1 MLNAQQIAL
10 LGVYGAA
17 KPVVTTFYLRR
28 ILSNKMPYI
37 TNMETIAYEEI
48 EKYVR
53 QAHILRRGDKFPVT
67 MLNGS
72 VIKSVTPEVLKD
84 SVPFKAGDMLNRQPG
99 QYVFINGMKVDN
111 RQYEQDRR
119 VEKLKVSLLTAKEAI
134 SASVFL
140 KGTYMSKQT
149 NNKVTYTYPTAKT
162 VTKATLEKF
171 EKWLIDEMNDFVK
184 TTNAPVTEILIGANI
199 FNFLRE
205 LYNPSSNEIMGKAQ
219 ITINKAEDGQEEMS
233 IKVMGKTF
241 TLFGPAYDVKGDPI
255 NTDDEIMFYNTAAFL
270 PAYAGVVNVLN
281 GVSMM
286 EAVTELLRE
295 LPADP
300 ETGESKTLIESSYCP
315 IIVNSGYIKTYKVT
329 GL

>member
-10 LGVYGAA
+10 LEIFGAA
-17 KPVVTTFYLRR
+17 NPVVTSFYLRR
-28 ILSNKMPYI
+28 ISGNKMPFVG
-37 TNMETIAYEEI
+37 NEKTIAYEEV

-67 MLNGS
+67 TLNGS
-72 VIKSVTPEVLKD
+72 VVKAVTPEVIKD
-84 SVPFKAGDMLNRQPG
+84 SIPFFASDMLNRQPG
-99 QYVFINGMKVDN
+99 QYIFVHGKKVDN

-119 VEKLKVSLLTAKEAI
+119 VEKLKVSLYTAKEAI

-149 NNKVTYTYPTAKT
+149 NNKVTYPYPTAKT
-162 VTKATLEKF
+162 VAKTALEKF
-171 EKWLIDEMNDFVK
+171 EKWLIAEINDFVK
-184 TTNAPVTEILIGANI
+184 ATNVPVTEILIGANV
-199 FNFLRE
+199 FDFLRE

-219 ITINKAEDGQEEMS
+219 ITINKTEDGQEEMS
-233 IKVMGKTF
+233 IKIMGKTL
-241 TLFGPAYDVKGDPI
+241 TLFGPAYDVKGDSI
-255 NTDDEIMFYNTAAFL
+255 DTDNEIMFYNTDAFL

-281 GVSMM
+281 GESFL

-295 LPADP
+295 LPADN
-300 ETGESKTLIESSYCP
+300 ETGDAKTLIESAYCP
-315 IIVNSGYIKTYKVT
+315 IIVNPGYIKTYKVT